1 MSAIKLL
8 SEYFS
13 EDSKRRSAVSMELAT
28 KKFRVTTVSETGTA
42 FTTMFTMED
51 EAEEFAE
58 DWVKPL

>member
-13 EDSKRRSAVSMELAT
+13 DDNKRRATVSQDLT
-28 KKFRVTTVSETGTA
+28 SKKIRVTAVSETGSA
-42 FTTMFTMED
+42 FTTMFDSED
-51 EAEEFAE
+51 DAEIFAE